1 MYSLLACTWNILC
14 YFLSYTYIHMHAASH
29 LGPRYDDRVSDVVP
43 TTKPVH
49 GIYRVISSTGH
60 AMHVRPFELLLFIT
74 QGERSMA
81 HSIILL
87 PNKVLTRR
95 RSFTSSF
102 PCFRSGTRFVISV
115 LAFFPTKHKCGSV
128 SIVIGSLNV
137 TLNSFNRSVSMTK
150 SLDHQRRLIN
160 YDYIHTHAA
169 GVVTI

>member
-1 MYSLLACTWNILC
+1 MLFSII
-14 YFLSYTYIHMHAASH
+14 YIHMHAASH

-43 TTKPVH
+43 TTKPVYAKPVY

-74 QGERSMA
+74 RGEQSMA

-102 PCFRSGTRFVISV
+102 
-115 LAFFPTKHKCGSV
+115 AFPKQASETDREQGLLFQCY
-128 SIVIGSLNV
+128 
-137 TLNSFNRSVSMTK
+137 SFLPNKTQVWIR
-150 SLDHQRRLIN
+150 
-160 YDYIHTHAA
+160 
-169 GVVTI
+169 